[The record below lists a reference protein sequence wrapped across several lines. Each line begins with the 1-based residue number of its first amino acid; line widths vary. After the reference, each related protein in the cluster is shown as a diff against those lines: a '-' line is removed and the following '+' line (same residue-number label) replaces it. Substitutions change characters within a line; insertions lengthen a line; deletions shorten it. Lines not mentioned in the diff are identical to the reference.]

1 MNFDCDALVIG
12 AGPAGTASAILL
24 AQAGWRVIIV
34 EQHTYPRR
42 KVCGECIAAGNLDL
56 LDQLGIGTDFRRA
69 AGPELR
75 QIGWMGASSTSIGDM
90 PPCTA
95 GRYRYGRAVGR
106 DWLDTKLLQRAG
118 SFGVVVLQPARART
132 VGGELGGYECTIDSL
147 PGGSRTL
154 RTPVVVDAHG
164 SWERGPTFSTNE
176 HAGTALGAGTA
187 RVRRRSSEL
196 LAFKANFRNT
206 ALAPGF
212 LPVLALPG
220 GYGGM
225 VVADGGLTTLA
236 CCLRRDTLSACRALV
251 PHASAGAAVE
261 AFLRRS
267 CSGVRE
273 ALKGAHREG
282 TWLSVGPLRPGVRV
296 GFGGGVFRVGN
307 AAGESHALIGEGISM
322 ALQSSALLAALL
334 TRWPATAIRGRFGI
348 ELHRSYAAAWRR
360 AFAPRL
366 RLAAVYAHV
375 AMRPLLAEPA
385 QALLGRWP
393 TLLRSAAQLA
403 GKAASG
409 ALRPPTTTEVA

>member
-34 EQHTYPRR
+34 EQHIYPRR
-42 KVCGECIAAGNLDL
+42 KVCGECIAAGNLEL
-56 LDQLGIGTDFRRA
+56 LDQLGIGPDFRRA

-75 QIGWMGASSTSIGDM
+75 RIGWMGASSTSTADM
-90 PPCTA
+90 PPCT
-95 GRYRYGRAVGR
+95 GGLYRYGRAVGR
-106 DWLDTKLLQRAG
+106 DWLDTKLLQRAA
-118 SFGVVVLQPARART
+118 SLGVVALQPARART
-132 VGGELGGYECTIDSL
+132 VAGELGGYECTVDSVR
-147 PGGSRTL
+147 GGPQTL

-164 SWERGPTFSTNE
+164 SWERGPTYSTNE
-176 HAGTALGAGTA
+176 PAGT
-187 RVRRRSSEL
+187 RVFRRSSEL
-196 LAFKANFRNT
+196 LAFKANFRNAT
-206 ALAPGF
+206 LAPGF
-212 LPVLALPG
+212 LPVLVLPG

-236 CCLRRDTLSACRALV
+236 CCLRRDTLSTCRALL

-273 ALKGAHREG
+273 TLKGAHREG
-282 TWLSVGPLRPGVRV
+282 AWLSVGPLRPGVRV
-296 GFGGGVFRVGN
+296 GVGDGVFRVGN

-334 TRWPATAIRGRFGI
+334 ARRPATAIRGRIGI

-360 AFAPRL
+360 AFVPRL
-366 RLAAVYAHV
+366 RLATIYAHV
-375 AMRPLLAEPA
+375 AMRPRLAEPA
-385 QALLGRWP
+385 RALLRRWP
-393 TLLRSAAQLA
+393 VLLRGAAQLA

-409 ALRPPTTTEVA
+409 A

>member
-24 AQAGWRVIIV
+24 AQAGWHVIIV

-42 KVCGECIAAGNLDL
+42 KVCGECIAAGNLEL
-56 LDQLGIGTDFRRA
+56 LDQLGIGPDFRRA

-75 QIGWMGASSTSIGDM
+75 RIGWMGASSTSTADM
-90 PPCTA
+90 PPCTG

-106 DWLDTKLLQRAG
+106 DWLDTKLLQRAA
-118 SFGVVVLQPARART
+118 SLGVVALQPARART
-132 VGGELGGYECTIDSL
+132 IGGELGGYECTVDSL
-147 PGGSRTL
+147 PGGPRTL

-164 SWERGPTFSTNE
+164 SWERGPTYSTNE
-176 HAGTALGAGTA
+176 RAGAA
-187 RVRRRSSEL
+187 RVSRSSSEL
-196 LAFKANFRNT
+196 LAFKANFRNAT
-206 ALAPGF
+206 LAPGF
-212 LPVLALPG
+212 LPVLVLPG

-236 CCLRRDTLSACRALV
+236 CCLRRDTLSACRALL

-261 AFLRRS
+261 AFLRHS
-267 CSGVRE
+267 CSGVHA
-273 ALKGAHREG
+273 ALEGAHREG
-282 TWLSVGPLRPGVRV
+282 AWLSVGPLRPGVRI
-296 GFGGGVFRVGN
+296 GIAGGVFRVGN

-322 ALQSSALLAALL
+322 ALQSSALLAAML
-334 TRWPATAIRGRFGI
+334 TRRPAAAIRGRVGI

-366 RLAAVYAHV
+366 RLAAIYAHV
-375 AMRPLLAEPA
+375 AMRPRLAEPA
-385 QALLGRWP
+385 RALLRRWP
-393 TLLRSAAQLA
+393 TLLSSAAQLA

-409 ALRPPTTTEVA
+409 A

>member
-24 AQAGWRVIIV
+24 AQAGWHVIIV

-42 KVCGECIAAGNLDL
+42 KVCGECIAAGNLEL
-56 LDQLGIGTDFRRA
+56 LDQLGIGPDFRRA

-75 QIGWMGASSTSIGDM
+75 RIGWMDASSTSTADM
-90 PPCTA
+90 PPCTG

-106 DWLDTKLLQRAG
+106 DWLDTKLLQRAA
-118 SFGVVVLQPARART
+118 SLGVVALQPARART
-132 VGGELGGYECTIDSL
+132 IGGELGGYECTVDSL
-147 PGGSRTL
+147 PGGPRTL

-164 SWERGPTFSTNE
+164 SWERGPTYSANE
-176 HAGTALGAGTA
+176 RAGTA
-187 RVRRRSSEL
+187 RVSRRSSEL
-196 LAFKANFRNT
+196 LAFKANFRNAT
-206 ALAPGF
+206 LAPGF
-212 LPVLALPG
+212 LPVLVLPG

-236 CCLRRDTLSACRALV
+236 CCLRRDTLSACRALL

-261 AFLRRS
+261 AFLRHS
-267 CSGVRE
+267 CSGVHA
-273 ALKGAHREG
+273 ALEGAHREG
-282 TWLSVGPLRPGVRV
+282 AWLSVGPLRPGVRI
-296 GFGGGVFRVGN
+296 GKAGGVFRVGN

-322 ALQSSALLAALL
+322 ALQSSALLAAML
-334 TRWPATAIRGRFGI
+334 TRRPAAAIRGRVGI

-366 RLAAVYAHV
+366 RLAAIYAHV
-375 AMRPLLAEPA
+375 AMRPRLAQPA
-385 QALLGRWP
+385 RALLRRWP
-393 TLLRSAAQLA
+393 TLLSSAAQLA

-409 ALRPPTTTEVA
+409 A

>member
-24 AQAGWRVIIV
+24 AQAGWHVIIV

-42 KVCGECIAAGNLDL
+42 KVCGECIAAGNLEL
-56 LDQLGIGTDFRRA
+56 LDQLGIGPDLRGA

-75 QIGWMGASSTSIGDM
+75 RIGWMGASSTSTADM
-90 PPCTA
+90 PPCT
-95 GRYRYGRAVGR
+95 GGLYRYGRAVGR
-106 DWLDTKLLQRAG
+106 DWLDTKLLQRAA
-118 SFGVVVLQPARART
+118 SLGVVALQPARART
-132 VGGELGGYECTIDSL
+132 VAGELGGYECTVDSVS
-147 PGGSRTL
+147 GGPRTL

-164 SWERGPTFSTNE
+164 SWERGPTYSTNE
-176 HAGTALGAGTA
+176 RAGTA
-187 RVRRRSSEL
+187 RVSRRSSEL
-196 LAFKANFRNT
+196 LAFKANFRNAT
-206 ALAPGF
+206 LAPGF
-212 LPVLALPG
+212 LPVLVLPG

-236 CCLRRDTLSACRALV
+236 CCLRRDTLSACRALL
-251 PHASAGAAVE
+251 PDASAGAAVE

-267 CSGVRE
+267 CSGVHE

-282 TWLSVGPLRPGVRV
+282 AWLSVGPLRPGVRV
-296 GFGGGVFRVGN
+296 GIAGGVFRVGN

-334 TRWPATAIRGRFGI
+334 TRRPATAIRGPVGI

-366 RLAAVYAHV
+366 RLAAIYAHV
-375 AMRPLLAEPA
+375 AMRPRLAEPA
-385 QALLGRWP
+385 RALLRRWP
-393 TLLRSAAQLA
+393 TLLSSAAQLA
-403 GKAASG
+403 GKAANG
-409 ALRPPTTTEVA
+409 A

>member
-34 EQHTYPRR
+34 EQHPYPRR
-42 KVCGECIAAGNLDL
+42 KVCGECIAAGNLEL
-56 LDQLGIGTDFRRA
+56 LDQLGIGPDFRRA

-75 QIGWMGASSTSIGDM
+75 RIGWMGGSSTSTADM

-95 GRYRYGRAVGR
+95 GPYRYGRAVGR
-106 DWLDTKLLQRAG
+106 DWLDTKLLQRAK
-118 SFGVVVLQPARART
+118 SLGVVALQPARART
-132 VGGELGGYECTIDSL
+132 VGGELGGYECTIQSL
-147 PGGSRTL
+147 PGGIRTL
-154 RTPVVVDAHG
+154 RAPVLVDAHG
-164 SWERGPTFSTNE
+164 SWERGPMYSTNE
-176 HAGTALGAGTA
+176 HAGTG
-187 RVRRRSSEL
+187 RVPRRGSEL
-196 LAFKANFRNT
+196 FAFKANFRNT
-206 ALAPGF
+206 TLAPGF
-212 LPVLALPG
+212 LPVLILPG

-236 CCLRRDTLSACRALV
+236 CCLRRDKLSACRALL

-267 CSGVRE
+267 CSGVHQV
-273 ALKGAHREG
+273 LKDAHREG
-282 TWLSVGPLRPGVRV
+282 AWLSVGPLRPGVRV
-296 GFGGGVFRVGN
+296 GEPGGVFRVGN

-322 ALQSSALLAALL
+322 ALQSSALLAAML
-334 TRWPATAIRGRFGI
+334 TRRPATAVRGRSGI

-366 RLAAVYAHV
+366 RLAAIYAHM
-375 AMRPLLAEPA
+375 AMRPRLAEPA
-385 QALLGRWP
+385 RAVLRRWP
-393 TLLRSAAQLA
+393 TLLSCAARLA

-409 ALRPPTTTEVA
+409 ALVRLTDTEMA

>member
-34 EQHTYPRR
+34 EQYTYPRR
-42 KVCGECIAAGNLDL
+42 KVCGECIAAGNLEL
-56 LDQLGIGTDFRRA
+56 LDQLGIGPDFRRA

-75 QIGWMGASSTSIGDM
+75 RIGWMDASSTSTGEM

-95 GRYRYGRAVGR
+95 GPYRYGRAVGR

-118 SFGVVVLQPARART
+118 SLGVVALQPARART
-132 VGGELGGYECTIDSL
+132 VEGGPGDYKCTIDCL
-147 PGGSRTL
+147 PGGSQTL

-164 SWERGPTFSTNE
+164 SWERGPTYSTNE
-176 HAGTALGAGTA
+176 HRGTPRAP
-187 RVRRRSSEL
+187 RRGSEL

-225 VVADGGLTTLA
+225 VVADGGVTTLA
-236 CCLRRDTLSACRALV
+236 CCLRRDALSACRASA
-251 PHASAGAAVE
+251 PHASAGGAVE

-267 CSGVRE
+267 CSGVHE
-273 ALKGAHREG
+273 ALKGAHRDG
-282 TWLSVGPLRPGVRV
+282 AWLSVGPLRPGVRV
-296 GFGGGVFRVGN
+296 GTGGVFRVGN

-322 ALQSSALLAALL
+322 ALQSSALLAAML
-334 TRWPATAIRGRFGI
+334 TRWPATAIRGRFGV
-348 ELHRSYAAAWRR
+348 ELRRSYAAAWRR
-360 AFAPRL
+360 AFVPRL
-366 RLAAVYAHV
+366 RLAAIYAHV
-375 AMRPLLAEPA
+375 AMRPLLAAPA
-385 QALLGRWP
+385 RALLGRWP
-393 TLLRSAAQLA
+393 TLFRSAARLA
-403 GKAASG
+403 GKASR
-409 ALRPPTTTEVA
+409 ALPATATTEMA

>member
-12 AGPAGTASAILL
+12 AGPAGAASAILL

-42 KVCGECIAAGNLDL
+42 KVCGECIAAGNLEL
-56 LDQLGIGTDFRRA
+56 LDQLGIGPDFRRA

-75 QIGWMGASSTSIGDM
+75 RIGWMGASSTSTADM
-90 PPCTA
+90 PPCR
-95 GRYRYGRAVGR
+95 GLYRYGRAVGR
-106 DWLDTKLLQRAG
+106 DWLDTKLLQRAA
-118 SFGVVVLQPARART
+118 SLGVVALQPARART
-132 VGGELGGYECTIDSL
+132 VGGELGGYECTVDSL
-147 PGGSRTL
+147 PGGRRTL
-154 RTPVVVDAHG
+154 RAPVVVDAHG
-164 SWERGPTFSTNE
+164 SWERGPTYSTNE
-176 HAGTALGAGTA
+176 PADTA
-187 RVRRRSSEL
+187 RVPRRRSEL

-206 ALAPGF
+206 TLAPGF

-225 VVADGGLTTLA
+225 VVADAGVTTLA
-236 CCLRRDTLSACRALV
+236 CCLRRDTLSACRALL
-251 PHASAGAAVE
+251 PDASAGAAVE

-267 CSGVRE
+267 CSGVHE
-273 ALKGAHREG
+273 ALQGARREG

-296 GFGGGVFRVGN
+296 GGAGGVFRVGN

-322 ALQSSALLAALL
+322 ALQSSALLAAML
-334 TRWPATAIRGRFGI
+334 TRRPAGAIRGRFGS

-366 RLAAVYAHV
+366 RLAALYAHL
-375 AMRPLLAEPA
+375 AMRPRLAEPA
-385 QALLGRWP
+385 RAVLGRFP

-409 ALRPPTTTEVA
+409 PKPPPTTTEMA